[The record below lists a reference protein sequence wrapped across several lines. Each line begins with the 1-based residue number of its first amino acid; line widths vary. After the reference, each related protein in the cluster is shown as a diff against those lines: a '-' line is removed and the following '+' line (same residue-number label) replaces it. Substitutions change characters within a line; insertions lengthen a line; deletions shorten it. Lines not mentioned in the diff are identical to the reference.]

1 MTHRGL
7 SYGSQFWQR
16 WTTIENMSRVLW
28 KYFVAPIY
36 QRRQIMSRNNVTK
49 YLFIRKLFN
58 LAENKWKQIATYYC
72 ARLIVSKDTETR
84 RSCIKERMLVISVQ
98 CCFSG
103 RIDHTPE
110 ALQVDA
116 VMSIRGNGSIGGRKT
131 FVFFLRIS

>member
-7 SYGSQFWQR
+7 SYASQFWQIC
-16 WTTIENMSRVLW
+16 TIIETYESCVSEELPP
-28 KYFVAPIY
+28 KY
-36 QRRQIMSRNNVTK
+36 QCRHIMSQSKVTK

-58 LAENKWKQIATYYC
+58 LGENKWKQIATYYC
-72 ARLIVSKDTETR
+72 ARPIVSKDTETR
-84 RSCIKERMLVISVQ
+84 RSFIKQRMPVISVQ

-116 VMSIRGNGSIGGRKT
+116 VMSMGGNRSIGAPMW
-131 FVFFLRIS
+131 